1 MSRLRA
7 VLGSAAFV
15 LFGGPTIVAGL
26 VPWLL
31 TRWEADDPSTAL
43 QVTGALLIAIGGG
56 LVLETTARFALQGRG
71 TPAPFA
77 APERFVARGSYRVVR
92 NPMYVGVLA
101 LIVGQALLLG
111 RAVLFA
117 LGRRRGDPLPALR
130 RLPRGARAAQALRR
144 RVRRLPTPGRPL
156 AAAGQSLHKPGSVD
170 PVARPGVRRADDNE
184 LGTLGAGLHR
194 AHRVRWERGPPSTAP
209 MSTISSSTL
218 KRAVPETR
226 T

>member
-7 VLGSAAFV
+7 VLGSAVFV

-43 QVTGALLIAIGGG
+43 RVAGAVLIVVGGG

-77 APERFVARGSYRVVR
+77 APDRFVARGSYRVVR

-111 RAVLFA
+111 REVLLLWAGAAAVLFQ
-117 LGRRRGDPLPALR
+117 LFVVFHEEPELR
-130 RLPRGARAAQALRR
+130 KRFGAEYDDYRR
-144 RVRRLPTPGRPL
+144 RVGRWLPRVSRSTSP
-156 AAAGQSLHKPGSVD
+156 
-170 PVARPGVRRADDNE
+170 AR
-184 LGTLGAGLHR
+184 
-194 AHRVRWERGPPSTAP
+194 
-209 MSTISSSTL
+209 
-218 KRAVPETR
+218 
-226 T
+226 

>member
-15 LFGGPTIVAGL
+15 LLGGPTIVAGL

-31 TRWEADDPSTAL
+31 TRWEADDGPLAL
-43 QVTGALLIAIGGG
+43 RAAGGVLIAVGAG
-56 LVLETTARFALQGRG
+56 LVIETTARFALQGRG

-111 RAVLFA
+111 RELLLAWAAVAALLFH
-117 LGRRRGDPLPALR
+117 LFVVFHEEPE
-130 RLPRGARAAQALRR
+130 LRR
-144 RVRRLPTPGRPL
+144 RFGEEYEAYKRRVGRWLP
-156 AAAGQSLHKPGSVD
+156 K
-170 PVARPGVRRADDNE
+170 RA
-184 LGTLGAGLHR
+184 GAG
-194 AHRVRWERGPPSTAP
+194 
-209 MSTISSSTL
+209 
-218 KRAVPETR
+218 
-226 T
+226 

>member
-31 TRWEADDPSTAL
+31 TRWEADETAA
-43 QVTGALLIAIGGG
+43 ALRILGLVLIAIGGA

-77 APERFVARGSYRVVR
+77 APERFVARGSYRFTR

-111 RAVLFA
+111 REVLFLWAAVAA
-117 LGRRRGDPLPALR
+117 LLFHLFVVFHEEPELSRRFGDEYDAYREQVGRWLPTTSSPRSRRRPDRPE
-130 RLPRGARAAQALRR
+130 PRSR
-144 RVRRLPTPGRPL
+144 
-156 AAAGQSLHKPGSVD
+156 
-170 PVARPGVRRADDNE
+170 
-184 LGTLGAGLHR
+184 
-194 AHRVRWERGPPSTAP
+194 
-209 MSTISSSTL
+209 
-218 KRAVPETR
+218 
-226 T
+226 

>member
-26 VPWLL
+26 VPWLM
-31 TRWEADDPSTAL
+31 TRWEADDAPTAL
-43 QVTGALLIAIGGG
+43 RVLGAVLIASGGG

-111 RAVLFA
+111 REVLLVWAGSA
-117 LGRRRGDPLPALR
+117 LLLFHLFVVLHEEPELRKRFGAEYEDYCVRVGRWL
-130 RLPRGARAAQALRR
+130 
-144 RVRRLPTPGRPL
+144 
-156 AAAGQSLHKPGSVD
+156 
-170 PVARPGVRRADDNE
+170 PGV
-184 LGTLGAGLHR
+184 
-194 AHRVRWERGPPSTAP
+194 
-209 MSTISSSTL
+209 
-218 KRAVPETR
+218 
-226 T
+226 

>member
-31 TRWEADDPSTAL
+31 TRWETDDPSTAL
-43 QVTGALLIAIGGG
+43 RVTGALLIAFGVG

-111 RAVLFA
+111 REVLLLWAGVAA
-117 LGRRRGDPLPALR
+117 LLFHLFVVLHEEPELR
-130 RLPRGARAAQALRR
+130 KRFGTEYEDYRR
-144 RVRRLPTPGRPL
+144 RV
-156 AAAGQSLHKPGSVD
+156 
-170 PVARPGVRRADDNE
+170 AR
-184 LGTLGAGLHR
+184 
-194 AHRVRWERGPPSTAP
+194 W
-209 MSTISSSTL
+209 
-218 KRAVPETR
+218 VPR

>member
-26 VPWLL
+26 VPWLM
-31 TRWEADDPSTAL
+31 TRWEADDAPTAL
-43 QVTGALLIAIGGG
+43 RVLAAVLIASGGG

-111 RAVLFA
+111 REVLLVWAGSA
-117 LGRRRGDPLPALR
+117 LLLFHLFVVLHEEPELRKRFGAEYEDYCVRVGRWL
-130 RLPRGARAAQALRR
+130 
-144 RVRRLPTPGRPL
+144 
-156 AAAGQSLHKPGSVD
+156 
-170 PVARPGVRRADDNE
+170 PGV
-184 LGTLGAGLHR
+184 
-194 AHRVRWERGPPSTAP
+194 
-209 MSTISSSTL
+209 
-218 KRAVPETR
+218 
-226 T
+226 

>member
-31 TRWEADDPSTAL
+31 TRWEADDPSSAL
-43 QVTGALLIAIGGG
+43 RVTGALLLAIGGV

-111 RAVLFA
+111 REVLLLWAGVAA
-117 LGRRRGDPLPALR
+117 LLFHLFVVLHEEPELRKRFGTEYEDYRSRVGRWV
-130 RLPRGARAAQALRR
+130 PR
-144 RVRRLPTPGRPL
+144 T
-156 AAAGQSLHKPGSVD
+156 
-170 PVARPGVRRADDNE
+170 
-184 LGTLGAGLHR
+184 
-194 AHRVRWERGPPSTAP
+194 
-209 MSTISSSTL
+209 
-218 KRAVPETR
+218 
-226 T
+226 

>member
-31 TRWEADDPSTAL
+31 TRWETDDLSTAL
-43 QVTGALLIAIGGG
+43 RVTGALLIAFGVG

-111 RAVLFA
+111 REVLLLWAGVAA
-117 LGRRRGDPLPALR
+117 LLFHLFVVLHEEPELR
-130 RLPRGARAAQALRR
+130 KRFGTEYEDYRR
-144 RVRRLPTPGRPL
+144 RV
-156 AAAGQSLHKPGSVD
+156 
-170 PVARPGVRRADDNE
+170 AR
-184 LGTLGAGLHR
+184 
-194 AHRVRWERGPPSTAP
+194 W
-209 MSTISSSTL
+209 
-218 KRAVPETR
+218 VPR